1 MTGREGN
8 ERVDSGPPSG
18 KRAQFVDTALP
29 FTKTLY
35 NQALRL
41 CREPHDASDLV
52 QETFLRAYRTFENYQ
67 AGTNSKA
74 WLFKIMYSIFVNKYR
89 KEQREPAKVPF
100 EEAFHRRANEWA
112 NAPETARIASRRSLD
127 VEQALRDLPESFRSA
142 VLMVDVDGLTY
153 EEAAETLDC
162 PVGTVRSRLSR
173 GRKCLFITLQDYARK
188 AGVK

>member
-1 MTGREGN
+1 MTSLEGS
-8 ERVDSGPPSG
+8 ERVVTGPPSG
-18 KRAQFVDTALP
+18 RRAQFEDTALP

-41 CREPHDASDLV
+41 CREPDDASDLV

-100 EEAFHRRANEWA
+100 EEAFHRGANEWA
-112 NAPETARIASRRSLD
+112 NAPETARITRRSSD

-142 VLMVDVDGLTY
+142 VLMIDVDGLTY

-173 GRKCLFITLQDYARK
+173 GRKSLFVTLQDYARQ